1 VGSLP
6 SFSPPPSPKQNKGGK
21 QKGGFMGKLILRESL
36 DEESN
41 ETKETMQVNE
51 PILTSESKIDISEV
65 SLGKINLECN
75 RCFKTLTIGRNLGV
89 NLSCPSCGNDIFS
102 SKSNFVMSNNDDII
116 TVKVDDKV
124 HRMGRMIW
132 KIV

>member
-1 VGSLP
+1 
-6 SFSPPPSPKQNKGGK
+6 
-21 QKGGFMGKLILRESL
+21 MGKLIRRESF
-36 DEESN
+36 DEVKEIVEEAN
-41 ETKETMQVNE
+41 ETEETETMQINE
-51 PILTSESKIDISEV
+51 PILTSESKIEISEV
-65 SLGKINLECN
+65 SLGPINLECN